1 MDHANGA
8 FWLLHGRIRMIVGR
22 VALAGARWF
31 SAVYSLGPQLVVLI
45 PVKAGATF
53 KLSESRTRTKPG

>member
-1 MDHANGA
+1 
-8 FWLLHGRIRMIVGR
+8 MIVGR